1 MVKKNERIKK
11 VLLGIGMAGLLTF
24 SMAVLSG
31 CSSSKPANSTSDS
44 STVSDKEPE
53 KKEPEKA
60 EGKISYDNFLKIN
73 MGMSYDEVKAI
84 LGEGEEKS
92 SSEAGGLKTTMYA
105 WKGDGLTS
113 INITIQNDITKTKSQ
128 LGLVSSKAD
137 VNMDKYNKVNNG
149 MSYDEVKGI
158 LDEGVLI
165 SEGKIMN
172 SDSTM
177 YSWVNKNG
185 SNMNVTF
192 SDGKVSSKS
201 QLSLK

>member
-11 VLLGIGMAGLLTF
+11 VLLGIGMTGLLTF
-24 SMAVLSG
+24 SMAAFSG

-53 KKEPEKA
+53 KKES
-60 EGKISYDNFLKIN
+60 KITYDNFLKIN

-84 LGEGEEKS
+84 IGEGEEKS
-92 SSEAGGLKTTMYA
+92 SSEAGGIKTTMYS

-137 VNMDKYNKVNNG
+137 VNMDKYNKINNG

-158 LDEGVLI
+158 LDEGALT
-165 SEGKIMN
+165 SESKIMN
-172 SDSTM
+172 SDSVM

-201 QLSLK
+201 QLNLK